1 MTDTSTSLS
10 SYLKRSDDVNEIFE
24 EDWCFCW
31 IPRTLS
37 HKENSELR
45 SKGIMRACE
54 VAWESA
60 CESGGLVQHYLF
72 WGCCFAC

>member
-1 MTDTSTSLS
+1 MLMRF
-10 SYLKRSDDVNEIFE
+10 LKKIGAFVGY
-24 EDWCFCW
+24 
-31 IPRTLS
+31 PRTLS

-60 CESGGLVQHYLF
+60 CGKHYFIRDNQTAEMRVVDITLHNIR
-72 WGCCFAC
+72 